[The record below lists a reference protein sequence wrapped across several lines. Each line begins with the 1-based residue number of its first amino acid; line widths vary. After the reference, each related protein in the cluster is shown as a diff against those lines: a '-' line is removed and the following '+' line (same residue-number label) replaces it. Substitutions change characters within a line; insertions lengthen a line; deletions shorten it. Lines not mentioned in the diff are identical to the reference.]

1 MTFHH
6 EFWVTV
12 GTVAPVIGL
21 AHAVVV
27 GRNLDSTARLEE
39 LQARDR
45 SVLRIRLATADAD
58 RAATQRDLDEVI
70 KDIAEVGEYT
80 TAQAS
85 DERIALNLKLS
96 RKRDIEARLGEQSS
110 YVDEIRGQLGEL
122 DQRRTR
128 AVSAV
133 WMTVVIDLIAW
144 VSWLL
149 CTFALVASLVSLMQ
163 ETDEIP
169 SWIGLIGVALPMTL
183 LVVGPALDQP
193 VRSRF
198 KALGMDQDS

>member
-27 GRNLDSTARLEE
+27 GRNLDSMARLEE